1 MTRSGIST
9 VFLDAGGVLVYPNW
23 RLVSEALARHGVEVS
38 PARLEAADPPTK
50 RTLDVAPTVTATND
64 DQRGFLYFDLIL
76 KHAGVSPDAATDAAL
91 AELREYHERD
101 GVWDYVP
108 DDVMPALRRLR
119 AANLKL
125 VVVSNS
131 NGTLRKMFDR
141 VGLLPLVDLV
151 IDSGEEGIEKPD
163 PRLFLRAL
171 TRSGASPDT
180 TIHTGDLYEIDIVG
194 ARSAGL
200 RAVLI
205 DPEGLYEGVDC
216 PRVGSLDEFVD
227 RLLAGNFSRS

>member
-1 MTRSGIST
+1 MSDFQVTT

-23 RLVSEALARHGVEVS
+23 RLVSDALARHGVQAS
-38 PARLEAADPPTK
+38 PSRLEAADPPTK
-50 RTLDVAPTVTATND
+50 RALDVAPTVKTTND

-76 KHAGVSPDAATDAAL
+76 KHAGIPPGPATDAAL
-91 AELREYHERD
+91 AELRGYHERY
-101 GVWDYVP
+101 GLWDYVP
-108 DDVMPALRRLR
+108 DHVVPALRRLR
-119 AANLKL
+119 DANLRL

-131 NGTLRKMFDR
+131 NGTVRTMFDR
-141 VGLLPLVDLV
+141 VGLLPYLDLV

-171 TRSGASPDT
+171 DRSGASPET

-194 ARSAGL
+194 ARGAGL

-205 DPEGLYEGVDC
+205 DAAGLYEGADC
-216 PRVGSLDEFVD
+216 PRVASFSEFVD
-227 RLLAGNFSRS
+227 GLLAGRFR

>member
-1 MTRSGIST
+1 MTPGGIST

-50 RTLDVAPTVTATND
+50 RTLDVAPTVKATND

-119 AANLKL
+119 AANLEL

-163 PRLFLRAL
+163 PAALSPRADALRRLPRHDDPHWRPLRDRHRRCEKRRAQGGAH
-171 TRSGASPDT
+171 RSGGPVRRRRLSP
-180 TIHTGDLYEIDIVG
+180 G
-194 ARSAGL
+194 
-200 RAVLI
+200 
-205 DPEGLYEGVDC
+205 
-216 PRVGSLDEFVD
+216 RV
-227 RLLAGNFSRS
+227 SR